1 MKIRGVTR
9 QPVDFLALSYL
20 SNRSRRYQ
28 AVESQQDP
36 EVREMIQPLTEA
48 ELLALP
54 ASVDLV
60 TAGRVFG
67 VGRTKAYELAR
78 AGQFPVKVVPV
89 GLKFRVPKR
98 AILDALGIDPDT
110 SAVVPQ
116 PAA

>member
-1 MKIRGVTR
+1 
-9 QPVDFLALSYL
+9 
-20 SNRSRRYQ
+20 
-28 AVESQQDP
+28 
-36 EVREMIQPLTEA
+36 MIQPLTEA

-54 ASVDLV
+54 PSVDLA
-60 TAGRVFG
+60 TAGRAFG

-98 AILDALGIDPDT
+98 AILDALGIDPAA
-110 SAVVPQ
+110 AVSQPQ